1 MERMHKILIGV
12 AVMVLTPLLV
22 LLGFRLFFVKFVD
35 NYEFAI
41 MFDRSTGKI
50 EPVIDSEGNPKIGYI
65 VYTPILMSVK
75 TIDTRPFQVKISA
88 NNRVLNA
95 KLIRFNPRTF
105 DEKGN
110 LINEGWREFISYH
123 GLKDY
128 EINNGSYEPSSGSF
142 EDILKAYDYDP
153 SNKSYSFLEIKKQEE
168 VNGQNNSI
176 YSPKDSLN
184 NE

>member
-1 MERMHKILIGV
+1 MEKIHKILIGV
-12 AVMVLTPLLV
+12 GVIVLTPIVL
-22 LLGFRLFFVKFVD
+22 LLGFRIFFVKFVD
-35 NYEFAI
+35 NYEFPI

-50 EPVIDSEGNPKIGYI
+50 EAVLDSDGNPKIGYI

-95 KLIRFNPRTF
+95 KLIRFKPRTF
-105 DEKGN
+105 DEKGV
-110 LINEGWREFISYH
+110 LIHEGWREFISYH

-128 EINNGSYEPSSGSF
+128 EISSSGYEPSSGSF
-142 EDILKAYDYDP
+142 EDILKAYAYDP
-153 SNKSYSFLEIKKQEE
+153 SNKSYSFLEIKKEEE
-168 VNGQNNSI
+168 VNSSIDI
-176 YSPKDSLN
+176 YSPKDTLN

>member
-1 MERMHKILIGV
+1 MKRIHKILIGLGLV
-12 AVMVLTPLLV
+12 ILLPIIL

-41 MFDRSTGKI
+41 MFDRSTGTV
-50 EPVIDSEGNPKIGYI
+50 EPILDSAGNSKIGY
-65 VYTPILMSVK
+65 VVFTPILQSVK

-95 KLIRFNPRTF
+95 KLIRFKPRTF

-110 LINEGWREFISYH
+110 LIHEGWREFISYH

-128 EINNGSYEPSSGSF
+128 NISNNSYEPSTGSF
-142 EDILKAYDYDP
+142 EDILKAYAYDP
-153 SNKSYSFLEIKKQEE
+153 SNKSYSFLEIKKEEE
-168 VNGQNNSI
+168 VNYDNSNI
-176 YSPKDSLN
+176 TPKDTLSY
-184 NE
+184 E